1 MCTLRLIKYPLR
13 VISDLYAL
21 LGTALYGLLGDL
33 RLLSTLEYFSGQVK
47 AEVNKA
53 ARGSRLRGRGGVW
66 GGEVNN
72 AAGEVNNAT
81 DAEVN

>member
-1 MCTLRLIKYPLR
+1 MPKFDRGGSKLAEGAVEIRQGGCRTH
-13 VISDLYAL
+13 
-21 LGTALYGLLGDL
+21 G
-33 RLLSTLEYFSGQVK
+33 YFCGQVK

-53 ARGSRLRGRGGVW
+53 ARGSQLRGWGGFW